1 MPDQPKTFT
10 VSTLT
15 KMIKTALEE
24 SFFDI
29 WVEGEISNY
38 HHHSSGHRYFSLK
51 DDKAILRCAMWR
63 PQGETLKFTPQD
75 GQLVLVHGNISVYE
89 KRGDYQLICQQLVPV
104 GIGPLEL
111 AYRQLF
117 EKLSAEGIFDPEHKQ
132 PLPEFA
138 SRIGIVTSPTGAAIR
153 DIIQISRRRNPAVEL
168 VIYPAIVQ
176 GKGAEDSIAS
186 GIEYFNQMN
195 NVDIIITGRGGGS
208 LEDLWAFNTEKVVR
222 AILASKIPVISA
234 VGHEIDVTLSDLVA
248 DMRAPTPSAAAELA
262 VWSKESFL
270 AQVHHHIVREASLL
284 EKQARLAKDW
294 LLALLARPVFVKPLE
309 LIYQRQQSID
319 GFLRIL
325 NSAGKNNFDKHKNRL
340 SLNLS
345 RLETLSP
352 LGVLARGYSV
362 SRLMPSRKLIRSV
375 SEIRPGSK
383 IETMFKDGSSV
394 STIEEIK
401 KEKRR
406 GV

>member
-1 MPDQPKTFT
+1 MPNQPQTYT

-24 SFFDI
+24 SFFDV

-63 PQGETLKFTPQD
+63 PSGDLLQFAPKD
-75 GQLVLVHGNISVYE
+75 GQLILAYGNISLYE
-89 KRGDYQLICQQLVPV
+89 KRGDYQLICSKLVPV

-117 EKLSAEGIFDPEHKQ
+117 EKLSAEGLFAPELKQ
-132 PLPEFA
+132 PIPEFA

-168 VIYPAIVQ
+168 IIYPAAVQ
-176 GKGAEDSIAS
+176 GKGAEDSIAA
-186 GIEYFNQMN
+186 GIEYFNQSN
-195 NVDIIITGRGGGS
+195 KVDIIITGRGGGS

-222 AILASKIPVISA
+222 AILASKIPVVSA

-262 VWSKESFL
+262 VWSKEEFL
-270 AQVHHHIVREASLL
+270 GQVYHHVVREASLL
-284 EKQARLAKDW
+284 QKLARLAREG
-294 LLALLARPVFVKPLE
+294 LLALLARPVLNRPLE
-309 LIYQRQQSID
+309 LIYQRQQAVD
-319 GFLRIL
+319 GYLRLL
-325 NSAGKNNFDKHKNRL
+325 NSAGKIIFNNYKNRL
-340 SLNLS
+340 SLGLS

-352 LGVLARGYSV
+352 IGVLARGYSV
-362 SRLMPSRKLIRSV
+362 TRILPSNKLVKSVEAIKTGNRLESTFS
-375 SEIRPGSK
+375 
-383 IETMFKDGSSV
+383 DGSAVSV
-394 STIEEIK
+394 VEEIIK
-401 KEKRR
+401 RKES
-406 GV
+406 